1 MIPPFIQISVTKDML
16 NDDCCPVTTAIAK
29 AYNLNRD
36 QIYISDSEIYILRS
50 DSSVECVYE
59 LPVIVKEFIS
69 DYQNKN
75 LNNTVSLD
83 FMARLIDAKEYVS

>member
-1 MIPPFIQISVTKDML
+1 MNPPFIQISVTKEMIDSS
-16 NDDCCPVTTAIAK
+16 DCPVTTAIAK

-59 LPVIVKEFIS
+59 LPSIVKEFIS
-69 DYQNKN
+69 DYENKN
-75 LNNTVSLD
+75 LNETKSLD
-83 FMARLIDAKEYVS
+83 FIARLIDTKEYVS